1 MPKKPK
7 INNLNYKS
15 QVTTLALKFYSEQL
29 MTGEERQK
37 YSDLRAKLDTI
48 PETVVAYSTCKH
60 AILVM
65 ETTANQRLAEKIK
78 KVDRERWSVYA
89 VYHNRDTKRSPDDLY
104 EIATK
109 KGHWHLYIWRN
120 GEDSG
125 RRSRPR
131 FRIGSVLKYF
141 GIYFEGKVDQKL
153 WDNRGAELIRADVC
167 ASIAYALH
175 ETRQAIADGKAPYKI
190 SEIVTNQPRES
201 IEAYLQKYRKIS
213 AKKKNIDWE
222 MLYAS
227 CYKLGLEC
235 GDVSRY
241 LESTLS
247 VSNLATREA
256 TLCRKKYE
264 EGLAIG
270 VGRIPSI
277 TRCSILIH
285 GAGDLG
291 KSYTTRKTLRDLVPE
306 VYIASKGS
314 GKYDGL
320 RPTAGAMIFD
330 DIFPSDARNVFDNSA
345 VILHRRNSGD
355 RPWLGTY
362 AVATTNSIPLS
373 WFASSVGTHKY
384 VETQSD
390 FDDLYKSEKQAVSAL
405 RSRMYVCTIV
415 PYASKGQFVLKLERK
430 QTRGTAQAQAEHDE
444 MFEKFKKTFDEYLF
458 DFDPG
463 QYHPLIQAMDPGEQN
478 RFWDV
483 RDWRIR
489 QRNVLKAMGSGL
501 KVMEG

>member
-7 INNLNYKS
+7 INKLNYKS
-15 QVTTLALKFYSEQL
+15 QVTTLALKFYAEQL
-29 MTGEERQK
+29 MTGDERQK

-48 PETVVAYSTCKH
+48 PETVATYSTYKH

-65 ETTANQRLAEKIK
+65 ETTANRRLIDKIK
-78 KVDRERWSVYA
+78 KVDRKQWSIYA

-109 KGHWHLYIWRN
+109 KGHWHFYIWRN

-131 FRIGSVLKYF
+131 FRIGSVLKHF
-141 GIYFEGKVDQKL
+141 EIYFEGKEDQKL
-153 WDNRGAELIRADVC
+153 WDHRGAELIRADVC
-167 ASIAYALH
+167 ASVAYALH

-190 SEIVTNQPRES
+190 SEIVTNQPQES
-201 IEAYLQKYRKIS
+201 IAAYLQKYRKIS

-222 MLYAS
+222 LLYS
-227 CYKLGLEC
+227 ECFQLGLKC
-235 GDVSRY
+235 GDASRY

-256 TLCRKKYE
+256 QLCRKKYE

-320 RPTAGAMIFD
+320 RPTTGAMIFD
-330 DIFPSDARNVFDNSA
+330 DIFPSDARNVFDNAA
-345 VILHRRNSGD
+345 VVLHRRNSGD

-362 AVATTNSIPLS
+362 AVATTNAVPLA
-373 WFASSVGTHKY
+373 WFANSIGAHKY
-384 VETQSD
+384 IETRSE
-390 FDDLYKSEKQAVSAL
+390 FEEDLYNSEKQAVSAL
-405 RSRMYVCTIV
+405 RSRMYVCTIT
-415 PYASKGQFVLKLERK
+415 PDCSKGQFVLKLEQK
-430 QTRGTAQAQAEHDE
+430 QTRGTAQSQAEHDE
-444 MFEKFKKTFDEYLF
+444 MFYKFKKIFDNYLF
-458 DFDPG
+458 DYDPG
-463 QYHPLIQAMDPGEQN
+463 QYHPLIQFLTSDDQN

-483 RDWRIR
+483 RDQRIR
-489 QRNVLKAMGSGL
+489 RRNVLKAMS
-501 KVMEG
+501 KW